1 MHTFYILSPNLTF
14 KSVKISV
21 SKVSIFLT
29 NCFGCHKEEK
39 KSYSE
44 SFYVHLNK
52 WWVELLGMYIKSLL
66 SIQRYMKRYL

>member
-14 KSVKISV
+14 TSVI
-21 SKVSIFLT
+21 T
-29 NCFGCHKEEK
+29 NCFGCHREEK